1 MIRRTSFWMTYLSM
15 FFYFCILALIFGIW
29 TFSFLP
35 PPPLLL
41 QTLSSQSY
49 LVKLRG
55 GFKRNI
61 WGRIESFRL
70 HRSPMRVYLSFGVS
84 WTLNPYVT
92 IIVIP
97 TCLEHACIYGSQ
109 LIFPLSF
116 LRRFWMK
123 SIRQDSVPWS
133 TLTIS
138 QIPSLTRTSLLWQQ
152 QRTICPNTSYFL
164 KLL

>member
-1 MIRRTSFWMTYLSM
+1 MTYLSI
-15 FFYFCILALIFGIW
+15 FFTFKFLYFGSNFRHLNVFIF
-29 TFSFLP
+29 TPRP
-35 PPPLLL
+35 PPATNSFVP
-41 QTLSSQSY
+41 
-49 LVKLRG
+49 VIPKIKRG
-55 GFKRNI
+55 VQNI

-70 HRSPMRVYLSFGVS
+70 HRSPIRVYLSFGVS
-84 WTLNPYVT
+84 WTLNSYVI

-97 TCLEHACIYGSQ
+97 TCLERVCIYGSQ

-138 QIPSLTRTSLLWQQ
+138 QIPSLTRTSLL
-152 QRTICPNTSYFL
+152 
-164 KLL
+164 